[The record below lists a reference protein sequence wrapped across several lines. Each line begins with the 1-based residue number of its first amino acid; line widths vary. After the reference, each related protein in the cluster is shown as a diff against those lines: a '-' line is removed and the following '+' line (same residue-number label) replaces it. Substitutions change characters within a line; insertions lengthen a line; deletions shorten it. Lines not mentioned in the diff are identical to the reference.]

1 MATVIIKVKMMPESQ
16 DVNLEDV
23 KKEVSKVLIPQGAN
37 NISFEEQ
44 PIAFGLKALIL
55 KTDMPESKG
64 TDLVEEKLSK
74 VKGISSVTIEDYRRA
89 FG

>member
-1 MATVIIKVKMMPESQ
+1 MATVIIKVKMMPESPSI
-16 DVNLEDV
+16 NLDDI
-23 KKEVSKVLIPQGAN
+23 KKAVTDSLTPEGAN

-74 VKGISSVTIEDYRRA
+74 IKGISSVTIEDYRRA